1 MTIILGKDDIAK
13 YPFLDEAANYIK
25 ETHFDL
31 NEFDRPEFNHI
42 IDRAQERI
50 ENVIFQGKIFL
61 ELEKYDIEV
70 FTFLISLIM
79 IKHINIENIFKK
91 FSLFEAMRAEKFLVH
106 DLNKNVDNKRKYELI
121 SKIFID
127 LFKFKI
133 DFDPKTSLFK
143 IKIAD
148 YIKRAVLFHEQ
159 EWKLINRSVNN
170 GLVYLD
176 TDETVRLIRNELSK
190 LIYNRIKSMN
200 IPFIPE
206 KIKERSYYLK
216 ERTTSYKPKNYI
228 VTEYPPCVKNAYDLL
243 KNGEN
248 LPHSAR
254 FMLATY
260 MLAIGK
266 SVQEIVTLFST
277 APDYNEKIT
286 KYQVEHLAGE
296 KGSHTKYSVPS
307 CSKLSNEG
315 LCYANS
321 KCSGIMN
328 PIQYGRIKK
337 LTDNNKNN
345 KMTNKKET

>member
-13 YPFLDEAANYIK
+13 YPFLNEAAIYIK

-31 NEFDRPEFNHI
+31 NEFDRPEFGHV

-50 ENVIFQGKIFL
+50 ESAIFQGKIFSN
-61 ELEKYDIEV
+61 LEKYDVEL

-79 IKHINIENIFKK
+79 IKHINIEHILKK
-91 FSLFEAMRAEKFLVH
+91 FSLFEAMRAEKFLVR
-106 DLNKNVDNKRKYELI
+106 DLNLNKDYKRKYELI

-127 LFKFKI
+127 VFKLKM
-133 DFDPKTSLFK
+133 DLDQKTSLFK
-143 IKIAD
+143 ISVPD

-159 EWKLINRSVNN
+159 EWKLINRSVSN

-206 KIKERSYYLK
+206 KIRDRSSYLK
-216 ERTTSYKPKNYI
+216 GKTVSYKPKNYI
-228 VTEYPPCVKNAYDLL
+228 VTEYPPCIKHAYDLL

-266 SVQEIVTLFST
+266 SVEEIVTLFST

-286 KYQVEHLAGE
+286 RYQVEHLAGE

-307 CSKLSNEG
+307 CSKLSNEN

-321 KCSGIMN
+321 KCLGIMN
-328 PIQYGRIKK
+328 PVQYGRIKK
-337 LTDNNKNN
+337 LVDDNKN
-345 KMTNKKET
+345 TDKKRI